1 MIIAY
6 MYELQVYPPSGGNH
20 RHAYELISGFI
31 GKSHQVRVLND
42 PTVTGATNFPHE
54 QLEQFLDGADILY
67 VRIDARPMKNT
78 IFEKAMK
85 QARCPVVWEMN
96 APANESLAYSWLS
109 GKLDL
114 RQESVFRR
122 LKRFVHAL
130 RKYPGIYLE
139 ESTRKSL
146 SKKVSTHICV
156 TRALA
161 EYSRV
166 RLSAR
171 STLVNPNGGNPL
183 PPGSLARETPEN
195 GPFTVLYSGS
205 AMYPWQG
212 LHFLNEVTARALEQE
227 PEIQFVFCVSSR
239 PDVIIQRANTTIHVG
254 LPHDQILQKI
264 CSSDVCIA
272 LYPDYPWSPWGLHN
286 SPMKLY
292 EYFGCGAAT
301 ITSNLGQMKDL
312 FTGRNVTLLTENT
325 PDAILANIQKLKRN
339 PSMKKQLQENAY
351 RLITEEMSWDRVVD
365 KTLNV
370 FEEAL
375 NEQR

>member
-6 MYELQVYPPSGGNH
+6 MYELQVYPPRGGNH
-20 RHAYELISGFI
+20 RHAYELVSGFI
-31 GKSHQVRVLND
+31 DKSHEVRVLND
-42 PTVTGATNFPHE
+42 PTVPDATNFPYE
-54 QLEQFLDGADILY
+54 ELDRFLAGADILY
-67 VRIDARPMKNT
+67 VRIDARPVRNT
-78 IFEKAMK
+78 LFEKAVK
-85 QARCPVVWEMN
+85 QARCPVVWEVN
-96 APANESLAYSWLS
+96 APANESLAYSWLG

-114 RQESVFRR
+114 REESPFKQ

-146 SKKVSTHICV
+146 SKKVFAHICV

-161 EYSRV
+161 DYAKN
-166 RLSAR
+166 RLGAR

-183 PPGSLARETPEN
+183 RQASLTGEATEESR
-195 GPFTVLYSGS
+195 FTVLYSGS

-212 LHFLNEVTARALEQE
+212 LHYLNEVTARALEQG
-227 PEIQFVFCVSSR
+227 PDIQFVFCVSSH
-239 PDVIIQRANTTIHVG
+239 PEAIIQRSNTTIHVG
-254 LPHDQILQKI
+254 LPHDQILEKI
-264 CSSDVCIA
+264 GAADVCIA

-312 FTGRNVTLLTENT
+312 FTGRTITLLTENT
-325 PDAILANIQKLKRN
+325 PEAILANIQKIKRN
-339 PSMKKQLQENAY
+339 PSLKKQLQENAY
-351 RLITEEMSWDRVVD
+351 RLIAEEMGWDRVVE
-365 KTLNV
+365 KTFKV

-375 NEQR
+375 DEAR